1 MGYKHIKKV
10 NCSKERKKVVGAR
23 VPVDIL
29 NAIQDAESD
38 SGQTGFTLSITE
50 IIENAL
56 LDTLQELNQA
66 TGIDYHELSILKGE
80 LYDYVGP
87 ADVDTEENLNEV
99 INSLKIM
106 AIAGPKFGNL
116 SANARKSLFMR
127 SIRSCRRF
135 IGTSAYKS
143 SLDIKEF
150 MLTRSDREAE
160 LMLRRYKDVE

>member
-99 INSLKIM
+99 INSLHCRIRNCKGIHPRNIW
-106 AIAGPKFGNL
+106 IANFL
-116 SANARKSLFMR
+116 SPFIHS
-127 SIRSCRRF
+127 SIICSYN
-135 IGTSAYKS
+135 T
-143 SLDIKEF
+143 
-150 MLTRSDREAE
+150 
-160 LMLRRYKDVE
+160 